1 MKTKC
6 YSVRLK
12 SLASIS
18 AKAYKATAF
27 DGSTA
32 IIPKS
37 QVIAPDFGVS
47 KSDAYWIAA
56 WFLEKT
62 ELQYSGKKEAW
73 FDERGAMLPSFSV
86 KKHVPEKVKP
96 EGNNIIKSLQR

>member
-1 MKTKC
+1 MRRIKC

-18 AKAYKATAF
+18 DKAFRATAF
-27 DGSTA
+27 DGSSA

-37 QVIAPDFGVS
+37 QLYAVDYTVS

-56 WFLEKT
+56 FILEK
-62 ELQYSGKKEAW
+62 EDCQLQYSGKKVKW
-73 FDERGAMLPSFSV
+73 FT
-86 KKHVPEKVKP
+86 
-96 EGNNIIKSLQR
+96 N